1 MADGFI
7 TWGFDE
13 KRYRY
18 TFTDVERRM
27 RVINKKSQDDLDVL
41 LNKLYSNI
49 F

>member
-27 RVINKKSQDDLDVL
+27 RVINKKTTTKQ
-41 LNKLYSNI
+41 NHQRKKINNN
-49 F
+49 